1 MLVRDVMSRP
11 AVTVRADAS
20 LKEATTLLDVRSL
33 TTLPVVDSEGRVLGI
48 VSEADLIT
56 GMVPRDT
63 RLHMV
68 PGATETH
75 TLPPAEVS
83 EVMNL
88 HPMTVNEDTDLAE
101 AADLMT
107 TTGVKSLPVLNHRRH
122 VVGVVSRRDVIHLLA
137 RPDAEIEA
145 ELDDVY
151 RRLDRDWLVEVHDG
165 IATVTGP
172 EGEGEHAMAATLAES
187 VAGVTGVTVR

>member
-20 LKEATTLLDVRSL
+20 LKEATTLLDARSL

-68 PGATETH
+68 PSATETH
-75 TLPPAEVS
+75 TLPPGSVG

-107 TTGVKSLPVLNHRRH
+107 TTGVKSLPVLDHRRH

-137 RPDAEIEA
+137 RPDSEIEA
-145 ELDDVY
+145 ELDDLF
-151 RRLDRDWLVEVHDG
+151 RRLDRDWLVDVQDG
-165 IATVTGP
+165 IARVTGP
-172 EGEGEHAMAATLAES
+172 EGEGEHAMATTLAES